1 MTFATDQTGRIPHW
15 DAMMQMEHLT
25 IHETPD
31 RKLKHLVIVFGGWAD
46 AAESATSAIKFLQRK
61 LHAKK
66 FAEIDPE
73 EFYDFSQTRPHTSR
87 TRDGK
92 RRIHWPAN
100 EFSYLTDTSSG
111 SGIMVFVGVEPNLK
125 WRTFAKTGAKVARD
139 QGVESVIHIGALL
152 DAVPHTRP
160 VKLSGTATDP
170 KLQEFLEGQGIRSSN
185 YQGPTG
191 ISSVVMEACI
201 NEGMEY
207 TSIWGHTSHYLQ
219 AAPNHRVGSTLLQI
233 LVKLLNLRLDLA
245 ELNSAADV
253 FNEEVAQAVARD
265 EQISSYGTKL
275 EGQYDEAVAAIEI
288 PDPAE
293 LVRDLEKFLRGE
305 QRRPPTDP
313 SD

>member
-1 MTFATDQTGRIPHW
+1 
-15 DAMMQMEHLT
+15 MEHLI

-31 RKLKHLVIVFGGWAD
+31 KKLKHMVVVFSGWAD
-46 AAESATSAIKFLQRK
+46 AAEGATSAIKFLQRK
-61 LHAKK
+61 LKSKK

-73 EFYDFSQTRPHTSR
+73 EFYDFSQTRPYTSR

-100 EFSYLTDTSSG
+100 EFSYLTDPKADSG
-111 SGIMVFVGVEPNLK
+111 VMVFVGVEPNLK
-125 WRTFAKTGAKVARD
+125 WRTFAKTVATVAKD
-139 QGVESVIHIGALL
+139 HGVESVVHIGALL

-160 VKLSGTATDP
+160 VKLSGTASESS
-170 KLQEFLEGQGIRSSN
+170 LSEFLEGQGIRSSN

-191 ISSVVMEACI
+191 ISSAVMAACI
-201 NEGMEY
+201 EEELEY

-219 AAPNHRVGSTLLQI
+219 AAPNHRVGSTLLEI
-233 LVKLLNLRLDLA
+233 LLKLLNLPLDLA
-245 ELNSAADV
+245 ELKSAAGV
-253 FNEEVAQAVARD
+253 FNAEVEKAVAED
-265 EQISSYGTKL
+265 DQIASYVTKL

-305 QRRPPTDP
+305 QRRPPTDL
-313 SD
+313 SS

>member
-1 MTFATDQTGRIPHW
+1 
-15 DAMMQMEHLT
+15 MEHLI

-31 RKLKHLVIVFGGWAD
+31 KKLKHMVVVFSGWAD
-46 AAESATSAIKFLQRK
+46 AGEGATSAIKFLQRK
-61 LHAKK
+61 LKSKK

-73 EFYDFSQTRPHTSR
+73 EFYDFSQTRPYTSR

-100 EFSYLTDTSSG
+100 EFSYLTDPRADSG
-111 SGIMVFVGVEPNLK
+111 VMVFVGVEPNLK
-125 WRTFAKTGAKVARD
+125 WRTFAKTVATVAKD
-139 QGVESVIHIGALL
+139 HGVESVVHIGALL

-160 VKLSGTATDP
+160 VKLSGTASESS
-170 KLQEFLEGQGIRSSN
+170 LSEFLEGQGIRSSN

-191 ISSVVMEACI
+191 ISSAVMAACI
-201 NEGMEY
+201 EEGLEY

-219 AAPNHRVGSTLLQI
+219 AAPNHRVGSTLLEI
-233 LVKLLNLRLDLA
+233 LLKLLNLPLDLA
-245 ELNSAADV
+245 ELKSAASV
-253 FNEEVAQAVARD
+253 FNLEVEKAVAKD
-265 EQISSYGTKL
+265 DQIASYVTKL

-305 QRRPPTDP
+305 QRRPPTDL
-313 SD
+313 ST

>member
-1 MTFATDQTGRIPHW
+1 
-15 DAMMQMEHLT
+15 MEHLI

-31 RKLKHLVIVFGGWAD
+31 KKLKHMVVVFSGWAD
-46 AAESATSAIKFLQRK
+46 AAEGATSAIKFLRRK
-61 LHAKK
+61 LKSKK

-100 EFSYLTDTSSG
+100 EFSYLTDLSTDSG
-111 SGIMVFVGVEPNLK
+111 VMVFVGVEPNLK
-125 WRTFAKTGAKVARD
+125 WRTFAKTVATVAKD
-139 QGVESVIHIGALL
+139 HGVESVVHIGALL

-160 VKLSGTATDP
+160 VKLSGNASES
-170 KLQEFLEGQGIRSSN
+170 KLSEFLEGQGIRSSN

-191 ISSVVMEACI
+191 ISSAVMAACI
-201 NEGMEY
+201 EEGLEY

-219 AAPNHRVGSTLLQI
+219 AAPNHRVGSTLLEI
-233 LVKLLNLRLDLA
+233 LLKLLNLPLDLA
-245 ELNSAADV
+245 ELKSAAGV
-253 FNEEVAQAVARD
+253 FNEAVEKAVAKD
-265 EQISSYGTKL
+265 EQIASYVAKL

-293 LVRDLEKFLRGE
+293 LVRDLENFLRGE

-313 SD
+313 TS

>member
-1 MTFATDQTGRIPHW
+1 
-15 DAMMQMEHLT
+15 MEHLI
-25 IHETPD
+25 IHETPAK
-31 RKLKHLVIVFGGWAD
+31 RLKHMVVVFSGWAD
-46 AAESATSAIKFLQRK
+46 AAEGASSAIKFLQRK
-61 LHAKK
+61 LKSKK

-100 EFSYLTDTSSG
+100 EFSYLTDLSTDSG
-111 SGIMVFVGVEPNLK
+111 VMVFVGVEPNLK
-125 WRTFAKTGAKVARD
+125 WRTFAKTVATVAKD
-139 QGVESVIHIGALL
+139 HGVESVVHIGALL

-160 VKLSGTATDP
+160 VKLSGNASES
-170 KLQEFLEGQGIRSSN
+170 KLSEFLEGQGIRSSN

-191 ISSVVMEACI
+191 ISSAVMAACI
-201 NEGMEY
+201 EEGLEY

-219 AAPNHRVGSTLLQI
+219 AAPNHRVGSTLLEI
-233 LVKLLNLRLDLA
+233 LLKLLNLPLDLA
-245 ELNSAADV
+245 ELKSAAGI
-253 FNEEVAQAVARD
+253 FNEEVEKAVAKD
-265 EQISSYGTKL
+265 EQIASYIAKL

-293 LVRDLEKFLRGE
+293 LVRDLENFLRGE

-313 SD
+313 TS

>member
-1 MTFATDQTGRIPHW
+1 MNQ
-15 DAMMQMEHLT
+15 MQHLN
-25 IHETPD
+25 IYETPAK
-31 RKLKHLVIVFGGWAD
+31 KLDKMVIVFSGWAD
-46 AAESATSAIKFLQRK
+46 AAEGASSAIKFLQRK

-66 FAEIDPE
+66 FADIDPE

-87 TRDGK
+87 TRDGR

-100 EFSYLTDTSSG
+100 EFSYLSDIETD

-125 WRTFAKTGAKVARD
+125 WRTFSKTVAQVAREH
-139 QGVESVIHIGALL
+139 GVKSVIHIGALL

-160 VKLSGTATDP
+160 VKLSGTASEP
-170 KLQEFLEGQGIRSSN
+170 KLSEFLESQGIRSSN

-191 ISSVVMEACI
+191 ISSAIMDACI

-219 AAPNHRVGSTLLQI
+219 AAPNHRIGSNLLQI
-233 LVKLLNLRLDLA
+233 LLKLLDLPLDLS
-245 ELNSAADV
+245 ELLSAADV
-253 FNEEVAQAVARD
+253 FNEEVAKAVDRD
-265 EQISSYGTKL
+265 EQISSYVTKL

-293 LVRDLEKFLRGE
+293 LVRDLEQFLRGE

-313 SD
+313 LP

>member
-1 MTFATDQTGRIPHW
+1 
-15 DAMMQMEHLT
+15 MEHLI

-31 RKLKHLVIVFGGWAD
+31 KKLKHMVVVFSGWAD
-46 AAESATSAIKFLQRK
+46 AGEGATSAIKFLQRK
-61 LHAKK
+61 LKSKK

-73 EFYDFSQTRPHTSR
+73 EFYDFSQTRPYTSR

-100 EFSYLTDTSSG
+100 EFSYLTDPRADSG
-111 SGIMVFVGVEPNLK
+111 AMVFVGVEPNLK
-125 WRTFAKTGAKVARD
+125 WRTFAKTVATVAKD
-139 QGVESVIHIGALL
+139 HGVESVVHIGALL

-160 VKLSGTATDP
+160 VKLSGTASESS
-170 KLQEFLEGQGIRSSN
+170 LSEFLEEQGIRSSN

-191 ISSVVMEACI
+191 ISSAVMAACI
-201 NEGMEY
+201 EEGLEY

-219 AAPNHRVGSTLLQI
+219 AAPNHRVGSTLLEI
-233 LVKLLNLRLDLA
+233 LLKLLNLPLNLA
-245 ELNSAADV
+245 ELKSAASV
-253 FNEEVAQAVARD
+253 FNLEVEKAVAKD
-265 EQISSYGTKL
+265 DQIASYVTKL

-305 QRRPPTDP
+305 QRRPPTDL
-313 SD
+313 SS